1 MKKFKNNHEIFSF
14 LENTIKK
21 IKTHEELKNLLKSQ
35 GFKVYEN
42 ENNYKYIYE
51 FELKSGTKYYFHEA
65 FSRFDNNISYG
76 FIKRIGKSG
85 KVYDY

>member
-14 LENTIKK
+14 LDNQIKK
-21 IKTHEELKNLLKSQ
+21 VKTHKELKNLLELQ
-35 GFKVYEN
+35 GFKVVEN
-42 ENNYKYIYE
+42 KYNCKYLFE

-65 FSRFDNNISYG
+65 FSIFDNIISYG